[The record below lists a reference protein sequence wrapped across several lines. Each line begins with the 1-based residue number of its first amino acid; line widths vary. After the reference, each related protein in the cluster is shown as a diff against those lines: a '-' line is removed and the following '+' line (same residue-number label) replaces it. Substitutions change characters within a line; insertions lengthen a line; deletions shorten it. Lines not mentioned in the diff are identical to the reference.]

1 MGKVDKEYVEGQ
13 LARRPAWSE
22 IEGVLRDKADLATV
36 ERLNLHKVRGLRNDD
51 NILVS
56 AQTHV
61 EFKRNCMKCP
71 TSLSG

>member
-36 ERLNLHKVRGLRNDD
+36 ERLNLHKVRG
-51 NILVS
+51 
-56 AQTHV
+56 
-61 EFKRNCMKCP
+61 
-71 TSLSG
+71 